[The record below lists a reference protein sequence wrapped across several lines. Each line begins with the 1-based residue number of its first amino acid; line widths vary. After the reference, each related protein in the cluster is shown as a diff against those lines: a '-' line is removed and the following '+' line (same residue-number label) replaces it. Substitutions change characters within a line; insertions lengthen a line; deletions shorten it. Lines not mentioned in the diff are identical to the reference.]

1 MKKVPGDVII
11 LHMCTKN
18 QNHDLMIPEIWSA
31 ADIIFCHFGPFLP
44 LCPTNNSENQNLEKM
59 KKTTGN
65 IILLHMCSI
74 NEDHMM

>member
-18 QNHDLMIPEIWSA
+18 QNHDLMIPEIWNA
-31 ADIIFCHFGPFLP
+31 ADIVFCHFGLFFAP
-44 LCPTNNSENQNLEKM
+44 LQPRKLKFWKNEK
-59 KKTTGN
+59 KKSTGN
-65 IILLHMCSI
+65 IILLHICTI

>member
-31 ADIIFCHFGPFLP
+31 ADIIFCHFGPFFAP
-44 LCPTNNSENQNLEKM
+44 LQPRKLKFWKNEK
-59 KKTTGN
+59 KKSTGN
-65 IILLHMCSI
+65 IILLHICAI

>member
-31 ADIIFCHFGPFLP
+31 ADIIFCHFGPFFAP
-44 LCPTNNSENQNLEKM
+44 LQPRKLKFWKNEKKNQLE
-59 KKTTGN
+59 
-65 IILLHMCSI
+65 ILSFYTFAQ
-74 NEDHMM
+74 